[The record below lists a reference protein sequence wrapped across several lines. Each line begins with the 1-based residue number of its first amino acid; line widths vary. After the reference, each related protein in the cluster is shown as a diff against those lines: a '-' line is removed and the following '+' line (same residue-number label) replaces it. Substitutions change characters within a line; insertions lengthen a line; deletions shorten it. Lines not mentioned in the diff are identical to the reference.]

1 MREYDIVCIGAGG
14 AGVTAAITAAAAG
27 ARVLLLSKEPI
38 GYGNTR
44 IAVGVVASCGIL
56 PEDTPDVFY
65 EDLVVGGEHLNNPKL
80 ARVMAEE
87 AVLAPAIAESQGALF
102 ARDAEGGIGGGVARR
117 RTDRLT

>member
-56 PEDTPDVFY
+56 PQDTPDVFY

-80 ARVMAEE
+80 ARVMAE
-87 AVLAPAIAESQGALF
+87 
-102 ARDAEGGIGGGVARR
+102 
-117 RTDRLT
+117 